1 MAPLPPNP
9 GRPQVLPAN
18 PMQDTMMRPGMM
30 PMPQQAPGIKGTPS
44 GPQVQPNVFGTG
56 GTAINPVVRGDG
68 KAPPVMQY
76 QPPAPPPAPG
86 GAPQVS
92 PGRTALIRSV
102 MARAGQPRGGM
113 GQAPAARPMP
123 QMPKPRAPIFKP
135 PGG

>member
-1 MAPLPPNP
+1 MAPLLPNT

-18 PMQDTMMRPGMM
+18 PMQDAMMRPGMM
-30 PMPQQAPGIKGTPS
+30 PVQPNPKNVPM
-44 GPQVQPNVFGTG
+44 GPQVQPNLGGTG
-56 GTAINPVVRGDG
+56 GTAINPVDRGDG

-76 QPPAPPPAPG
+76 QPPAPQPAPG

-102 MARAGQPRGGM
+102 MARAGQPKGGM
-113 GQAPAARPMP
+113 GQPQVGRPMP
-123 QMPKPRAPIFKP
+123 QMAKPRAPIFKP